1 MTEKAY
7 PRNLEMTRK
16 EFVGLYGGIYEHSRW
31 VAEKVFDQHP
41 IDSSINLAALF
52 AACVDQADEETRLT
66 LIRAHPD
73 LAGKAAI
80 AGELTEDSSIEQ
92 QQAGIN
98 QCTQEE
104 FEKFQFLNLRYKD
117 KFGFPF
123 VMAVRNS
130 SRQEIL
136 AAFAARLDNDKGT
149 EFNTA
154 ISEIHQI
161 AELRLSAMSDQ

>member
-1 MTEKAY
+1 
-7 PRNLEMTRK
+7 MTRE
-16 EFVGLYGGIYEHSRW
+16 EFIGLYGGIYEHSRW
-31 VAEKVFDQHP
+31 VAEQVFDQHP
-41 IDSSINLAALF
+41 VDDVVNLAPLF
-52 AACVDQADEETRLT
+52 AACVDRADGETRLT

-80 AGELTEDSSIEQ
+80 VGELTEDSSIEQ
-92 QQAGIN
+92 KRAGIN
-98 QCTQEE
+98 QCTPEE
-104 FEKFQFLNLRYKD
+104 FEKFQSLNNRYKD

-130 SRQEIL
+130 TRQEIL
-136 AAFAARLDNDKGT
+136 AAFAVRLDNDKDT

-161 AELRLSAMSDQ
+161 AELRLSAMSKQ

>member
-1 MTEKAY
+1 
-7 PRNLEMTRK
+7 MTRE
-16 EFVGLYGGIYEHSRW
+16 EFVARYGGIYEHSRW
-31 VAEKVFDQHP
+31 VAEQVFDQQP
-41 IDSSINLAALF
+41 IDDSINLAPLL
-52 AACVDQADEETRLT
+52 AACVDRADEEVQLT

-92 QQAGIN
+92 KRAGIN
-98 QCTQEE
+98 QCTPEE
-104 FEKFQFLNLRYKD
+104 FEEFQSLNKRYKD

-130 SRQEIL
+130 TRQEIL
-136 AAFAARLDNDKGT
+136 AAFAARLDNDKDT
-149 EFNTA
+149 EFKTA

-161 AELRLSAMSDQ
+161 AELRLSAMSEQ